1 MAGFLQ
7 RVWVF
12 LCEDLIADAAGKTS
26 ESLRRP
32 DTRGGA
38 PIHPDGFIPKLYR
51 DWRGVSLACVGSR
64 RRSLLTARVENAQR
78 RKRKTLREQYHF

>member
-32 DTRGGA
+32 DTRGDA

-51 DWRGVSLACVGSR
+51 DWRGVSPSVR
-64 RRSLLTARVENAQR
+64 RVEKAGA
-78 RKRKTLREQYHF
+78 F

>member
-51 DWRGVSLACVGSR
+51 DWRSVSPSVR
-64 RRSLLTARVENAQR
+64 RVEKAEPSDRTHQDAASSHA
-78 RKRKTLREQYHF
+78 KDVP

>member
-12 LCEDLIADAAGKTS
+12 LPEDLIADAAGKTS

-38 PIHPDGFIPKLYR
+38 PIHPDGFIPKLHR
-51 DWRGVSLACVGSR
+51 DRRCVSPSVR
-64 RRSLLTARVENAQR
+64 RVEKAEPSDRTHQESALPQA
-78 RKRKTLREQYHF
+78 KDAT

>member
-1 MAGFLQ
+1 MADFLQ

-12 LCEDLIADAAGKTS
+12 LPEDLIADAAGKTS

-51 DWRGVSLACVGSR
+51 DWRCVSS
-64 RRSLLTARVENAQR
+64 
-78 RKRKTLREQYHF
+78 